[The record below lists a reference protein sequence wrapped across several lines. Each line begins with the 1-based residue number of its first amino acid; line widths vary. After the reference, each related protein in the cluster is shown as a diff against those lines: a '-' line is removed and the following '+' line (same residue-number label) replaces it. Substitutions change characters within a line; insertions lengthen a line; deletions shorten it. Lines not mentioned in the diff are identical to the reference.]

1 MFLFQNQIF
10 NEKRIKKLKLYNVKI
25 VEKEANEIVEIHGL
39 PESIANKMKVRYGND
54 ITVEAVD
61 ENIEE
66 GQ

>member
-10 NEKRIKKLKLYNVKI
+10 NEKRIKKIKLYNVRI

>member
-1 MFLFQNQIF
+1 M
-10 NEKRIKKLKLYNVKI
+10 KLYNVRI

-39 PESIANKMKVRYGND
+39 PESIANKMKVRYGKD

-66 GQ
+66 VQ